1 MMKAQGGHRMTIIH
15 LEPEEFVESAYL
27 HHSTISAHPFVLDN
41 GVACMVYLLETSSD
55 HIYYMDRPA
64 NALAHKVNE
73 YSSEQLHAELYRKV
87 ALDCYLRQNR
97 IA

>member
-1 MMKAQGGHRMTIIH
+1 MTIVH

-41 GVACMVYLLETSSD
+41 GVACMVYFLEPSLD

-64 NALAHKVNE
+64 HVQSNKVNE
-73 YSSEQLHAELYRKV
+73 YSSEQLHAELYHKV
-87 ALDCYLRQNR
+87 ALACSLRQDR